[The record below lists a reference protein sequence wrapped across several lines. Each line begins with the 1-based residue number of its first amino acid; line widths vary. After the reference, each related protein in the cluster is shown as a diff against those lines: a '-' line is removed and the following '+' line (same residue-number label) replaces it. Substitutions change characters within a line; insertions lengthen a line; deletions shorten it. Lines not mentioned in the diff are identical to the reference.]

1 LASDVFASPVNAL
14 LYDGRTSRPERGT
27 VVVES
32 ADRDA
37 LLHIRV
43 GTLDRSIALAEIE
56 IGERVGETGRL
67 LKLPDGG
74 SIEILDNSAFDA
86 SLRAAGWHT
95 PEEPIR
101 FLEGRWRYAVLAG
114 VVTVLLSAGFLR
126 YGLPALAERAL
137 RFIPASADALIAQD
151 TLRALDATV
160 LSPSA
165 LSANR
170 RAELTAVFSEVTK
183 GAPSKAAH
191 FELVFR
197 KGGSLRANALALP
210 SGVVILT
217 DELVALCENDDELR
231 GVFAHEVGH
240 IVHRHAMRMLV
251 QSSASTLLL
260 AGLFGDVST
269 ASALTAVAPTVLVS
283 SAYSRDFER
292 QADDYAFQWMST
304 RHVSPRHLGDLLK
317 RVAAKYGN
325 DAGGYLAS
333 HPDLEERV
341 RAASK

>member
-1 LASDVFASPVNAL
+1 LAFDVSASPVNAL
-14 LYDGRTSRPERGT
+14 HYDGRTSRPERGT
-27 VVVES
+27 VAVES
-32 ADRDA
+32 AGRDA
-37 LLHIRV
+37 RLHIRA
-43 GTLDRSIALAEIE
+43 GTVDRSIALVEID

-67 LKLPDGG
+67 LRLPDGG
-74 SIEILDNSAFDA
+74 SIEILDNSAFDG

-114 VVTVLLSAGFLR
+114 VITVLLSVGFLR
-126 YGLPALAERAL
+126 YGLPALAERAV
-137 RFIPASADALIAQD
+137 RFIPASADALIARD

-160 LSPSA
+160 LAPSA
-165 LSANR
+165 LSAER
-170 RAELTAVFSEVTK
+170 RAQLTRVFYEVSHD
-183 GAPSKAAH
+183 APTRAAH

-217 DELVALCENDDELR
+217 DELVGLSESDDELR

-240 IVHRHAMRMLV
+240 IVHRHATRMLV

-260 AGLFGDVST
+260 AGLFGDVSA
-269 ASALTAVAPTVLVS
+269 ASTLTAVAPTVLVS

-292 QADDYAFQWMST
+292 QADAHAFQWMST
-304 RHVSPRHLGDLLK
+304 HHVSARHFGDLLE
-317 RVAAKYGN
+317 RVVAKYGT
-325 DAGGYLAS
+325 DSGGYLAS